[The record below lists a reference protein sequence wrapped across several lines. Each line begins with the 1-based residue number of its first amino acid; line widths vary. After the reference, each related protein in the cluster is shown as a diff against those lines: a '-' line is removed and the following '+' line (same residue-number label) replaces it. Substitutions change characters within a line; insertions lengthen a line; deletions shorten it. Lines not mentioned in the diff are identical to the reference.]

1 MENGSSASDS
11 SILSL
16 RSDTSLPKQLTMA
29 CADTASHEDTSI
41 FITWRIDIFGNVF
54 VLSNALHSRS
64 MTLPC
69 YCTFRILITHWSV
82 GCKTEVVLGS
92 KKTSWTFFRSE
103 TDGCAGQL
111 LINGAIF
118 LPSIRNVWWHLRT
131 CSSNIWLSI
140 QFFFCDL
147 YRHGKFFMCLK
158 QRVVLDLLIANIS
171 KFFSNCISRWHSGKV
186 LLCYSFLQSIFD
198 L

>member
-1 MENGSSASDS
+1 MFLFYLMLCIAEVW
-11 SILSL
+11 LSPVTAL
-16 RSDTSLPKQLTMA
+16 LGFWLHIDPLVVKQ
-29 CADTASHEDTSI
+29 
-41 FITWRIDIFGNVF
+41 
-54 VLSNALHSRS
+54 
-64 MTLPC
+64 
-69 YCTFRILITHWSV
+69 
-82 GCKTEVVLGS
+82 VVLGS

-158 QRVVLDLLIANIS
+158 QRVVLGLLIANIS